1 MFFLT
6 MYRFFPQIAFVSY
19 WMYYFHPYFTLCLY
33 SLCISITHHNRLFI
47 LSQVSSF
54 VFYWRKKWVMSNMY
68 MIKLVKEQYFANCL
82 TIHSF
87 ANTDISLTNHSKQ

>member
-1 MFFLT
+1 
-6 MYRFFPQIAFVSY
+6 
-19 WMYYFHPYFTLCLY
+19 
-33 SLCISITHHNRLFI
+33 
-47 LSQVSSF
+47 
-54 VFYWRKKWVMSNMY
+54 MSNMY